1 MVQGDEVELILSLA
15 AVLGALLIGV
25 VTPGPSFVLVARTA
39 MVASRIDALLTAL
52 GMGVG
57 AVIFAVI
64 VLFGLQAALVAV
76 PWLYLTLKTAGG
88 FYLLYMAIRIW
99 RSAGEPIVIPDC
111 TKAIRTSAK
120 RSFLLGLFTQM
131 SNPKTAIV
139 YGGIFAALL
148 PQNMPTV
155 AYVVLPFLIFLV
167 EAGWY
172 AIVAYVLSAESS
184 RATYLRSKMH
194 IDRMAGGVMGFLGLK
209 LISAART
216 AQ

>member
-1 MVQGDEVELILSLA
+1 MELVLSLA

-64 VLFGLQAALVAV
+64 VLFGLQAALAAV
-76 PWLYLTLKTAGG
+76 PWLYLTLKIAGG
-88 FYLLYMAIRIW
+88 FYLLYMAVRIW
-99 RSAGEPIVIPDC
+99 RSAGEPIVIPDSA
-111 TKAIRTSAK
+111 KAIRISAK

-148 PQNMPTV
+148 PQSMPTT
-155 AYVVLPFLIFLV
+155 AYVVLPFIIFLV

-172 AIVAYVLSAESS
+172 AIVAYALSAESS
-184 RATYLRSKMH
+184 RATYLRSKRH

-216 AQ
+216 TQ

>member
-1 MVQGDEVELILSLA
+1 MELVLSLA

-25 VTPGPSFVLVARTA
+25 VTPGPSFVLVARSA

-64 VLFGLQAALVAV
+64 VLFGLQAALVSV
-76 PWLYLTLKTAGG
+76 PWLYLTLKIAGG
-88 FYLLYMAIRIW
+88 FYLLYMAVRIW
-99 RSAGEPIVIPDC
+99 RSAGEPIVIPDS
-111 TKAIRTSAK
+111 TKAIHTSAK

-148 PQNMPTV
+148 PQNMPTT

-172 AIVAYVLSAESS
+172 AIVAYALSAESS